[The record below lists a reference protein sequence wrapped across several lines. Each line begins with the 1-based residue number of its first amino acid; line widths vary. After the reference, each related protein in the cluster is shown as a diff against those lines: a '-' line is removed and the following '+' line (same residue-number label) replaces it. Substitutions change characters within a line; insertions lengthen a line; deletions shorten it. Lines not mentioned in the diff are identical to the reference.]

1 MKQTIKLFSVALVA
15 GAVSV
20 GGYKILETKT
30 DSNYKAVTSAEQAID
45 FTPTKYTSDSSN
57 KAVDFSLAAE
67 KTVDAVVHV
76 ISTTISKTPTTMKE
90 YIRGNGRPT
99 LQQGSGSGVIISPDG
114 YIITNNHVIDNASQL
129 EVTLNDNTKYTA
141 SVVGTDPKTDIAL
154 LKIESDNLFPYI
166 AFSDSNNVKLGE
178 WVLAVGNPFRLT
190 STVTAGIV
198 SAKSRDLDQ
207 TNGKSQSFIQT
218 DAAVNRGNSGGALVN
233 TKGELIGINTAITS
247 QTGSY
252 VGYSFAVPSNIA
264 RKVVEDILEF
274 GEVQQAIL
282 GISASSLNSEIAS
295 KLDINQTKG
304 VFVASIEKGGA
315 AEKGG
320 LKKGDVIIELDGIEI
335 GKFADL
341 TGYLGSKRPNDT
353 VGIKV
358 VRNGNQQIVEVV
370 LKKLEVYEIKDIGIE
385 VAEVLPD
392 ALKRYNINGGVSIKR
407 VLRTD
412 ISRFALQGN
421 IITKLDDI
429 AVKNINDV
437 REIIN
442 NRDASQPIKMTFIN
456 KKAETFSY
464 IFR

>member
-1 MKQTIKLFSVALVA
+1 MKQTIKLFSVAVIA
-15 GAVSV
+15 GVVSV
-20 GGYKILETKT
+20 GGYKILESKT
-30 DSNYKAVTSAEQAID
+30 DANPISVTTAAQPIS
-45 FTPTKYTSDSSN
+45 FSPTTYAPNSPDR
-57 KAVDFSLAAE
+57 AVDFSQAAE

-76 ISTTISKTPTTMKE
+76 ISTTISKAPTNMMQ

-129 EVTLNDNTKYTA
+129 EVTLNNNTKYIA
-141 SVVGTDPKTDIAL
+141 SVIGTDPKTDIAL
-154 LKIESDNLFPYI
+154 LKIETDTPLPYI
-166 AFSDSNNVKLGE
+166 PFSDSNNVKLGE

-218 DAAVNRGNSGGALVN
+218 DAAVNKGNSGGALVN

-264 RKVVEDILEF
+264 RKVVEDIMEF

-282 GISASSLNSEIAS
+282 GISASSLNSEIAK
-295 KLDINQTKG
+295 KLDVKQTQG
-304 VFVASIEKGGA
+304 VYVAGLEKGGA

-320 LKKGDVIIELDGIEI
+320 LKKADVIIELDGIEI
-335 GKFADL
+335 EKFADL
-341 TGYLGSKRPNDT
+341 TGYLGSKRPKDT
-353 VGIKV
+353 VSITV
-358 VRNGNQQIVEVV
+358 VRAGNQKAVEVI

-392 ALKRYNINGGVSIKR
+392 VLKQYNIKGGVSIKR
-407 VLRTD
+407 ILRPD
-412 ISRFALQGN
+412 ISRYSLEGA
-421 IITKLDDI
+421 IITKLDDSMVGSI
-429 AVKNINDV
+429 ADV
-437 REIIN
+437 REIMKT
-442 NRDASQPIKMTFIN
+442 RSSAQPIKMTFIS
-456 KKAETFSY
+456 KKGETFNY

>member
-1 MKQTIKLFSVALVA
+1 MKQTIKLFLVALVA

-20 GGYKILETKT
+20 GVHKIFESKT
-30 DSNYKAVTSAEQAID
+30 DSNYKAVTTALQPIN
-45 FTPTKYTSDSSN
+45 FTPTKYTLDSSN

-76 ISTTISKTPTTMKE
+76 ISTSISKTPTTMME

-99 LQQGSGSGVIISPDG
+99 LHQGSGSGVIISPDG

-207 TNGKSQSFIQT
+207 TDGKSQSFIQT

-233 TKGELIGINTAITS
+233 TKGDLIGINTAITS

-282 GISASSLNSEIAS
+282 GISASSLNSEIGS
-295 KLDINQTKG
+295 KLGINQTKG

-320 LKKGDVIIELDGIEI
+320 LKKGDVIIELDGVEI

-353 VGIKV
+353 VSIKV
-358 VRNGNQQIVEVV
+358 IRNGNQQVVEVK

-407 VLRTD
+407 VLRTE

>member
-20 GGYKILETKT
+20 GVHKIFESKT
-30 DSNYKAVTSAEQAID
+30 DSNYKAVTTALQPIN
-45 FTPTKYTSDSSN
+45 FTPTKYTLDSSN

-76 ISTTISKTPTTMKE
+76 ISTSISKTPTTMME

-99 LQQGSGSGVIISPDG
+99 LHQGSGSGVIISPDG

-207 TNGKSQSFIQT
+207 TDGKSQSFIQT

-233 TKGELIGINTAITS
+233 TKGDLIGINTAITS

-282 GISASSLNSEIAS
+282 GISASSLNSEIGS
-295 KLDINQTKG
+295 KLGINQTKG

-320 LKKGDVIIELDGIEI
+320 LKKGDVIIELDGVEI

-353 VGIKV
+353 VSIKV
-358 VRNGNQQIVEVV
+358 IRNGNQQVVEVK

-407 VLRTD
+407 VLRTE

-429 AVKNINDV
+429 AIKNINDV

>member
-20 GGYKILETKT
+20 GGYKIFESKT
-30 DSNYKAVTSAEQAID
+30 DSNYKAVTTALQPIN
-45 FTPTKYTSDSSN
+45 FTPTKYTLDSSN

-76 ISTTISKTPTTMKE
+76 ISTSISKTPTTMME

-99 LQQGSGSGVIISPDG
+99 LHQGSGSGVIISPDG

-207 TNGKSQSFIQT
+207 TDGKSQSFIQT

-233 TKGELIGINTAITS
+233 TKGDLIGINTAITS

-282 GISASSLNSEIAS
+282 GISASSLNSEIGS
-295 KLDINQTKG
+295 KLGINQTKG

-320 LKKGDVIIELDGIEI
+320 LKKGDVIIKLDGVEI

-358 VRNGNQQIVEVV
+358 IRNGNQQVVEVK

>member
-30 DSNYKAVTSAEQAID
+30 DSNYKAVTSALQAID

-76 ISTTISKTPTTMKE
+76 ISTTISKTPTTMME

-207 TNGKSQSFIQT
+207 KNGKSQSFIQT

>member
-20 GGYKILETKT
+20 GGYKIFESKT
-30 DSNYKAVTSAEQAID
+30 DSNYKAVTTALQPIN
-45 FTPTKYTSDSSN
+45 FTPTKYTLDSSN

-76 ISTTISKTPTTMKE
+76 ISTSISKTPTTMME

-99 LQQGSGSGVIISPDG
+99 LHQGSGSGVIISPDG

-207 TNGKSQSFIQT
+207 TDGKSQSFIQT

-233 TKGELIGINTAITS
+233 TKGDLIGINTAITS

-282 GISASSLNSEIAS
+282 GISASSLNSEIGS
-295 KLDINQTKG
+295 KLGINQTKG

-320 LKKGDVIIELDGIEI
+320 LKKGDVIIELDGVEI

-358 VRNGNQQIVEVV
+358 IRNGNQQVVEVK

>member
-1 MKQTIKLFSVALVA
+1 MKQTIKLFLVALVA

-20 GGYKILETKT
+20 GGYKIFESKT
-30 DSNYKAVTSAEQAID
+30 DSNYKAVTTALQPIN
-45 FTPTKYTSDSSN
+45 FTPTKYTLDSSN

-76 ISTTISKTPTTMKE
+76 ISTSISKTPTTMME

-99 LQQGSGSGVIISPDG
+99 LHQGSGSGVIISPDG

-166 AFSDSNNVKLGE
+166 AFSDSNVKLGE

-207 TNGKSQSFIQT
+207 TDGKSQSFIQT

-233 TKGELIGINTAITS
+233 TKGDLIGINTAITS

-282 GISASSLNSEIAS
+282 GISASSLNSEIGS
-295 KLDINQTKG
+295 KLGINQTKG

-320 LKKGDVIIELDGIEI
+320 LKKGDVIIELDGVEI

-358 VRNGNQQIVEVV
+358 IRNGNQQVVEVK

>member
-20 GGYKILETKT
+20 GGYKILESKT
-30 DSNYKAVTSAEQAID
+30 ETNLAKASTALQPIKL
-45 FTPTKYTSDSSN
+45 TPTNYTSNSPSTT
-57 KAVDFSLAAE
+57 VDFSLAAE

-76 ISTTISKTPTTMKE
+76 ISTTISKTPTTMME

-129 EVTLNDNTKYTA
+129 EVTLNNNTKYIA
-141 SVVGTDPKTDIAL
+141 SVIGTDPKTDIAL
-154 LKIESDNLFPYI
+154 LKIESENLFPYI

-198 SAKSRDLDQ
+198 SAKSRDLGQ
-207 TNGKSQSFIQT
+207 TDGKSQSFIQT

-295 KLDINQTKG
+295 KLEIEQTQG
-304 VFVASIEKGGA
+304 VYVAGLEKGGA

-320 LKKGDVIIELDGIEI
+320 LKKGDVIIELDSIEI

-353 VGIKV
+353 VGITV
-358 VRNGNQQIVEVV
+358 IRNGNQKTLEVI

-392 ALKRYNINGGVSIKR
+392 ALKRYNIKGGVSIKR
-407 VLRTD
+407 VLRPD
-412 ISRFALQGN
+412 ISRYALQGN

-429 AVKNINDV
+429 AVNSVNDI
-437 REIIN
+437 RKIIST
-442 NRDASQPIKMTFIN
+442 RDASQPIKMTFIN
-456 KKAETFSY
+456 KNAETFSY

>member
-1 MKQTIKLFSVALVA
+1 MKQTIKLFLVALVA

-20 GGYKILETKT
+20 GGYKIFESKT
-30 DSNYKAVTSAEQAID
+30 DSNYKAVTTALQPIN
-45 FTPTKYTSDSSN
+45 FTPTKYTLDSSN

-76 ISTTISKTPTTMKE
+76 ISTSISKTPTTMME

-99 LQQGSGSGVIISPDG
+99 LHQGSGSGVIISPDG

-207 TNGKSQSFIQT
+207 TDGKSQSFIQT

-233 TKGELIGINTAITS
+233 TKGDLIGINTAITS

-282 GISASSLNSEIAS
+282 GISASSLNSEIGS
-295 KLDINQTKG
+295 KLGINQTKG

-320 LKKGDVIIELDGIEI
+320 LKKGDVIIELDGVEI

-358 VRNGNQQIVEVV
+358 IRNGNQQVVEVK

>member
-1 MKQTIKLFSVALVA
+1 LVALVA

-20 GGYKILETKT
+20 GGYKIFESKT
-30 DSNYKAVTSAEQAID
+30 DSNYKAVTTPLQPIN
-45 FTPTKYTSDSSN
+45 FTPTKYTLDSSN

-76 ISTTISKTPTTMKE
+76 ISTSISKTPTTMME

-99 LQQGSGSGVIISPDG
+99 LHQGSGSGVIISPDG

-207 TNGKSQSFIQT
+207 TDGKSQSFIQT

-233 TKGELIGINTAITS
+233 TKGDLIGINTAITS

-282 GISASSLNSEIAS
+282 GISASSLNSEIGS
-295 KLDINQTKG
+295 KLGINQTKG

-320 LKKGDVIIELDGIEI
+320 LKKGDVIIELDGVEI

-358 VRNGNQQIVEVV
+358 IRNGNQQVVEVK

>member
-20 GGYKILETKT
+20 GGYKILESKT
-30 DSNYKAVTSAEQAID
+30 ETNLAKASTVVQPIKL
-45 FTPTKYTSDSSN
+45 TPTNYTSNSPSTT
-57 KAVDFSLAAE
+57 VDFSLAAE

-76 ISTTISKTPTTMKE
+76 ISTTISKTPTTMME

-129 EVTLNDNTKYTA
+129 EVTLNNNTKYIA
-141 SVVGTDPKTDIAL
+141 SVIGTDPKTDIAL
-154 LKIESDNLFPYI
+154 LKIESDYLFPYI

-198 SAKSRDLDQ
+198 SAKSRDLGQ
-207 TNGKSQSFIQT
+207 TDGKSQSFIQT

-295 KLDINQTKG
+295 KLEIEQTQG
-304 VFVASIEKGGA
+304 VYVAGLEKGGA

-353 VGIKV
+353 VGIIV
-358 VRNGNQQIVEVV
+358 VRNGNQKTVEVI

-392 ALKRYNINGGVSIKR
+392 ALKRYNIKGGVSIKR
-407 VLRTD
+407 VLRKD

-429 AVKNINDV
+429 AVNSVNDI
-437 REIIN
+437 RKIIST
-442 NRDASQPIKMTFIN
+442 RDASHPIKMTFIN
-456 KKAETFSY
+456 KNAETFSY

>member
-20 GGYKILETKT
+20 GVHKIFESKT
-30 DSNYKAVTSAEQAID
+30 DSNYKAVTTALQPIN
-45 FTPTKYTSDSSN
+45 FTPTKYTLDSSN

-76 ISTTISKTPTTMKE
+76 ISTSISKTPTTMME

-99 LQQGSGSGVIISPDG
+99 LHQGSGSGVIISPDG

-207 TNGKSQSFIQT
+207 TDGKSQSFIQT

-233 TKGELIGINTAITS
+233 TKGDLIGINTAITS

-282 GISASSLNSEIAS
+282 GISASSLNSEIGS
-295 KLDINQTKG
+295 KLGINQTKG

-320 LKKGDVIIELDGIEI
+320 LKKGDVIIELDGVEI

-358 VRNGNQQIVEVV
+358 IRNGNQQVVEVK

>member
-1 MKQTIKLFSVALVA
+1 LVALVA

-20 GGYKILETKT
+20 GGYKIFESKT
-30 DSNYKAVTSAEQAID
+30 DSNYKAVTTALQPIN
-45 FTPTKYTSDSSN
+45 FTPTKYTLDSSN

-76 ISTTISKTPTTMKE
+76 ISTSISKTPTTMME

-99 LQQGSGSGVIISPDG
+99 LHQGSGSGVIISPDG

-207 TNGKSQSFIQT
+207 TDGKSQSFIQT

-233 TKGELIGINTAITS
+233 TKGDLIGINTAITS

-282 GISASSLNSEIAS
+282 GISASSLNSEIGS
-295 KLDINQTKG
+295 KLGINQTKG

-320 LKKGDVIIELDGIEI
+320 LKKGDVIIELDGVEI

-358 VRNGNQQIVEVV
+358 IRNGNQQVVEVK

>member
-1 MKQTIKLFSVALVA
+1 MKQTIKLFLVALVA

-20 GGYKILETKT
+20 GGYKIFESKT
-30 DSNYKAVTSAEQAID
+30 DSNYKAVTTALQPIN
-45 FTPTKYTSDSSN
+45 FTPTKYTLDSSN

-76 ISTTISKTPTTMKE
+76 ISTSISKTPTTMME

-99 LQQGSGSGVIISPDG
+99 LHQGSGSGVSISPDG

-207 TNGKSQSFIQT
+207 TDGKSQSFIQT

-233 TKGELIGINTAITS
+233 TKGDLIGINTAITS

-282 GISASSLNSEIAS
+282 GISASSLNSEIGS
-295 KLDINQTKG
+295 KLGINQTKG

-320 LKKGDVIIELDGIEI
+320 LKKGDVIIELDGVEI

-358 VRNGNQQIVEVV
+358 IRNGNQQVVEVK

>member
-20 GGYKILETKT
+20 GGYKIFESKT
-30 DSNYKAVTSAEQAID
+30 DSNYKAVTTALQPIN
-45 FTPTKYTSDSSN
+45 FTPTKYTLDSSN

-76 ISTTISKTPTTMKE
+76 ISTSISKTPTTMME

-99 LQQGSGSGVIISPDG
+99 LHQGSGSGVIISPDG

-141 SVVGTDPKTDIAL
+141 SVVGTDPKTGIAL

-207 TNGKSQSFIQT
+207 TDGKSQSFIQT

-233 TKGELIGINTAITS
+233 TKGDLIGINTAITS

-282 GISASSLNSEIAS
+282 GISASSLNSEIGS
-295 KLDINQTKG
+295 KLGINQTKG
-304 VFVASIEKGGA
+304 VFVAGIEKGGA

-320 LKKGDVIIELDGIEI
+320 LKKGDVIIELDGVEI

-358 VRNGNQQIVEVV
+358 IRNGNQQVVEVK

>member
-1 MKQTIKLFSVALVA
+1 MKQTIKLFLVALVA

-20 GGYKILETKT
+20 GGYKIFESKT
-30 DSNYKAVTSAEQAID
+30 DSNYKAVTTALQPIN
-45 FTPTKYTSDSSN
+45 FTPTKYTLDSSN

-76 ISTTISKTPTTMKE
+76 ISTSISKTPTTMME

-99 LQQGSGSGVIISPDG
+99 LHQGSGSGVIISPDG

-207 TNGKSQSFIQT
+207 TDGKSQSFIQT

-233 TKGELIGINTAITS
+233 TKGDLIGINTAITS

-282 GISASSLNSEIAS
+282 GISASSLNSEIGS
-295 KLDINQTKG
+295 KLGINQTKG
-304 VFVASIEKGGA
+304 VFVAGIEKGGA

-320 LKKGDVIIELDGIEI
+320 LKKGDVIIELDGVEI

-358 VRNGNQQIVEVV
+358 IRNGNQQVVEVK

>member
-30 DSNYKAVTSAEQAID
+30 DSNYKAVTTALQPIE

-76 ISTTISKTPTTMKE
+76 ISTTISNTPTTMME

-154 LKIESDNLFPYI
+154 LKIESENLFPYI

-207 TNGKSQSFIQT
+207 TDGKSQSFIQT

-295 KLDINQTKG
+295 KLGINQTKG

-320 LKKGDVIIELDGIEI
+320 LKKGDIIIDLDGVEI

-358 VRNGNQQIVEVV
+358 VRNGDQQVVEVK

-429 AVKNINDV
+429 TVKNINDV